1 MSTTYRYASVVV
13 DDLAAASD
21 VFERL
26 GTRTTWKGTHP
37 HFRTHAAL
45 SATRRGGILLLELAE
60 DAHPA
65 VQKFRNAKE
74 RYFNL
79 CLAVADLQAQRSR
92 CAGARHVT
100 SVTDE
105 YLGPAGPSFAVEMST
120 GGQDTLWVEFVPAAA
135 PPVGHPQSAFSRVES
150 TAMVAPTREALLGP
164 FRELGLD
171 PDAKVSG
178 AYFEVLAAANSVLT
192 LGWHYLEVNEP
203 TGEGAMAGFLKR
215 LGRPG
220 IFGLNL
226 EPVDMGAFV
235 NTAHQESIETNT
247 PTPIVLRLELHGTQM
262 DCADIITV
270 PPRATG
276 GARLFILTPREY
288 PWALLGE

>member
-13 DDLAAASD
+13 DDLTAATD

-26 GTRTTWKGTHP
+26 GTRTTWTGTHP
-37 HFRTHAAL
+37 HFQTHAAL
-45 SATRRGGILLLELAE
+45 CATQRGGVLLLQQAQG
-60 DAHPA
+60 AHPA
-65 VQKFRNAKE
+65 VRQFRDARE

-79 CLAVADLQAQRSR
+79 CLGVDDLQAQRSR

-100 SVTDE
+100 GVTDE
-105 YLGPAGPSFAVEMST
+105 YLGPAGPSFAVELST
-120 GGQDTLWVEFVPAAA
+120 GGQGTLWVEFVPATA
-135 PPVGHPQSAFSRVES
+135 PSVGHPQSAFSRVES
-150 TAMVAPTREALLGP
+150 TAMVAPTREALLEP
-164 FRELGLD
+164 FRELGLE
-171 PDAKVSG
+171 PDARVSG
-178 AYFEVLAAANSVLT
+178 AYFAVLAAANSVVS

-235 NTAHQESIETNT
+235 DKAQKESIETNT
-247 PTPIVLRLELHGTQM
+247 PAPIVLRLALHGIVM
-262 DCADIITV
+262 DCADFITV
-270 PPRATG
+270 SPRATG